1 MACAGQRSVFS
12 ESHVYEWVRISH
24 TNKQNQDYE
33 RRIMKERLLSE
44 IHGYLLNED
53 GLYGNKKGQRLG
65 QRLRENT
72 DRLQSDLGFAIER
85 IGKCEDRL
93 IRLNH
98 NYFGSDLIT
107 FLYCALVVQIVGIV
121 IFATL
126 WVLR

>member
-1 MACAGQRSVFS
+1 
-12 ESHVYEWVRISH
+12 
-24 TNKQNQDYE
+24 
-33 RRIMKERLLSE
+33 MKERLLSE

-72 DRLQSDLGFAIER
+72 DRLQSDLGFA
-85 IGKCEDRL
+85 
-93 IRLNH
+93 
-98 NYFGSDLIT
+98 
-107 FLYCALVVQIVGIV
+107 LVVQIVGIV